1 MKSITRTRTTVIS
14 QVCFG
19 AIPALIGLFI
29 TQTGHTQQ
37 INEPPRMALEFRCP
51 DYSLAPG
58 QSMTL
63 RAEVF
68 GAKEVLGEE
77 DAKLISYRWEVS
89 GGKIIL
95 GQRTPQVTIEACELP
110 SSSPSFVNVKINLDG
125 GPPELEKERSCR
137 LKIDPKCAPPFLYDQ
152 YQDIS
157 LKDEQQ
163 RLDRLGRYLT
173 GEDSGAGA
181 YLVAYAGRTSCF
193 REAKLRADRARRYL
207 QANYKLDASR
217 VITVDGGFRDNLTV
231 DIFTSA
237 HDTCGPFPT
246 PSLMSSSAVVNGSC
260 ADKFKEI
267 VSQ

>member
-1 MKSITRTRTTVIS
+1 MNSITRIRTTVLW

-19 AIPALIGLFI
+19 AISALGLFLA
-29 TQTGHTQQ
+29 QTAHTQQ
-37 INEPPRMALEFRCP
+37 RKEPPRMALELRCP

-89 GGKIIL
+89 GGKIML

-110 SSSPSFVNVKINLDG
+110 SSSVSFVDVKIKLDG
-125 GPPELEKERSCR
+125 GPPEFEKERSCR
-137 LKIDPKCAPPFLYDQ
+137 LKIDPKCAPPFLFDQ
-152 YQDIS
+152 YEDIP

-163 RLDRLGRYLT
+163 HLDRLGRYLT
-173 GEDSGAGA
+173 VEDSGAVA

-193 REAKLRADRARRYL
+193 REAERRASRARQYL
-207 QANYKLDASR
+207 EANYKLDASR
-217 VITVDGGFRDNLTV
+217 IITVDGGFRDKLTV

-237 HDTCGPFPT
+237 YETCGPFPT
-246 PSLMSSSAVVNGSC
+246 PSLMSSSAHITGSC
-260 ADKFKEI
+260 TDKYKEI

>member
-1 MKSITRTRTTVIS
+1 MNSITQTRTAVIW

-19 AIPALIGLFI
+19 AISALIGLFL

-37 INEPPRMALEFRCP
+37 TKEPPRLALEFRCP

-110 SSSPSFVNVKINLDG
+110 SSSVSFVDVKIKLDG

-152 YQDIS
+152 YEDIS

-173 GEDSGAGA
+173 GEDSGAVA

-207 QANYKLDASR
+207 EANYKLDASR
-217 VITVDGGFRDNLTV
+217 VITVDGGFRDKLTV
-231 DIFTSA
+231 NIFTSA
-237 HDTCGPFPT
+237 YDTCGPFPT
-246 PSLMSSSAVVNGSC
+246 PSLMSSSANVDGSC
-260 ADKFKEI
+260 ADKYKEI